1 MSGRVSYLDSGNSY
15 LGTEERGG
23 SVEMGYGVRE
33 VTLKGDCQMRVYSE
47 WGKADRW
54 RRL

>member
-1 MSGRVSYLDSGNSY
+1 MSGRVSYVDSGISY

-23 SVEMGYGVRE
+23 SVVMGFGVRE
-33 VTLKGDCQMRVYSE
+33 VTLRCDRQMRVYGE

-54 RRL
+54 RC